1 LTDHLAQALNMKKG
15 EIPLALLAVG
25 FHFCILCGYFFLRP
39 VRDAM
44 GVSRGM
50 DDLRWL
56 FILTSFVSLA
66 LVLAFSGV
74 VARTNRRRFIPIA
87 YLFVIVCLLGFSGLL
102 VWDGFAGGGLIGS
115 EAESGIARGV
125 GYSFYVWLSAINLFT
140 TSVFWAFMVD
150 VFDVD
155 QGKRLFAFIG
165 IGGTI
170 GALVGGAATT
180 AISSLTTSVFLPAGL
195 MLLGAAFFALG
206 IMVML
211 ALDRAALASSH
222 SRLSAAAP
230 TPGMSTADTEK
241 AIGGTF
247 WDGAR
252 AVLTSPYLLGIGM
265 WIVFMAI
272 SNTMIYFTQATI
284 VLGEA
289 DTFSQRVAGFAF
301 FDSLAQ
307 FVTLLTQV
315 FVTTH
320 LIRRMGIGWTLAIL
334 PLVTL
339 GGFAI
344 LSVWPIY
351 GVMALF
357 QATHRA
363 TRYAVSRPSRETLF
377 SVVPASEKYK
387 AKPVVDVFLYRSGD
401 VAGVGVDGIFAALG
415 FTLPM
420 VAMATA
426 PIAGVWG
433 LLSLRLGKAQQA
445 RITEE
450 DRP

>member
-1 LTDHLAQALNMKKG
+1 
-15 EIPLALLAVG
+15 
-25 FHFCILCGYFFLRP
+25 
-39 VRDAM
+39 
-44 GVSRGM
+44 
-50 DDLRWL
+50 
-56 FILTSFVSLA
+56 
-66 LVLAFSGV
+66 
-74 VARTNRRRFIPIA
+74 
-87 YLFVIVCLLGFSGLL
+87 
-102 VWDGFAGGGLIGS
+102 
-115 EAESGIARGV
+115 
-125 GYSFYVWLSAINLFT
+125 
-140 TSVFWAFMVD
+140 
-150 VFDVD
+150 
-155 QGKRLFAFIG
+155 
-165 IGGTI
+165 
-170 GALVGGAATT
+170 
-180 AISSLTTSVFLPAGL
+180 
-195 MLLGAAFFALG
+195 
-206 IMVML
+206 
-211 ALDRAALASSH
+211 
-222 SRLSAAAP
+222 
-230 TPGMSTADTEK
+230 MSTADTEK